1 MVVCSTR
8 FQHKKIHQATW
19 LSPDRNTRNQ
29 IDHVVIDGRHVS
41 CVLDVRTLRGP
52 NIDSDHYLVAAKIR
66 TRLCA
71 AKNARQQTQGR
82 FDVEKLQSQQT
93 ATKYSTRLALLLS
106 ESTHQHLGIRE
117 LWNGISN
124 SLRTAAAE
132 TIGFR
137 QRQKTSWYD
146 EECRLAAERKQTAY
160 LATLQTTTTR
170 AGWDRYR
177 ELKREARR
185 ICRQKKKEAEMRE
198 YEELEKL
205 ADRGNARKF
214 YEKMKRLNEGFKT
227 GASSCRDQGGN
238 LVTDVQGI
246 LGLWREHFS
255 DLLNGSESTTP
266 GDGEPD
272 PPIDDDGTDVPLPD
286 HEEIR
291 IAITRLKNNK
301 AAGAD
306 RLPAELFK
314 YGGEELIRCMHQLL
328 CRIWSEE
335 SMPDDWNL
343 SVLCPIHK
351 KGDPTICANYRGI
364 SLLNIAYKVLSSVL
378 CERLKPTVNKLI
390 GPYQCGFRPGKSTT
404 DQIFTMRQILE
415 KTREKRIDT
424 HHLFVDFKAAFD
436 STKRSCLYAAMSEFD
451 IPAKLIRLCKLTL
464 SNTKSSVMIGKDLS
478 EPFDTKRGFRQGDS
492 LSCDFFNLMLEKI
505 IRAAELN
512 REGTIFYKSV
522 QLLAYADDI
531 DIIGSNNRAVCSA
544 FSRMDKEAKRMGLE
558 VNEDKTKYLLS
569 SNKQSAHSRLGSHVT
584 VDSHNFEVVDNFVYL
599 GTSINN
605 TNNVSLEIQRRITL
619 ANRCYFG
626 LSRQLNSKVLS
637 RRTKIKLY
645 KSLIIPVLLY
655 GAEAWTMSTS
665 DETTLGVFERKILRK
680 IYGPQNIGNG
690 EYRRR
695 WNDELYE
702 LYDDIDIVQ
711 RIKRQRLRW
720 LGHVVR
726 MDENTPAL
734 KVFDAVPAGGSRGRG
749 RPPLRWRDQV
759 ESDLVT
765 LGISNWR
772 RTAKERDR
780 WRTIVDSAIT
790 G

>member
-160 LATLQTTTTR
+160 PATLQTTTTR

-185 ICRQKKKEAEMRE
+185 ICKQKQKEAEMRE

-291 IAITRLKNNK
+291 IAITCRKNNK

-351 KGDPTICANYRGI
+351 KGDPTICAN
-364 SLLNIAYKVLSSVL
+364 
-378 CERLKPTVNKLI
+378 
-390 GPYQCGFRPGKSTT
+390 QCGFRPGKSTT

-424 HHLFVDFKAAFD
+424 HHLYVDFKAAFD
-436 STKRSCLYAAMSEFD
+436 STKRSCLYAAMSQFG

-464 SNTKSSVMIGKDLS
+464 SNTKSSGMIGKDLS

-531 DIIGSNNRAVCSA
+531 DIIGNNTRAVSSA
-544 FSRMDKEAKRMGLE
+544 FSRLDKDAKRMGLV

-569 SNKQSAHSRLGSHVT
+569 SNKQSAHSRLGSQVT
-584 VDSHNFEVVDNFVYL
+584 VDTHNFEVVDNFVYL

-626 LSRQLNSKVLS
+626 LV
-637 RRTKIKLY
+637 
-645 KSLIIPVLLY
+645 
-655 GAEAWTMSTS
+655 
-665 DETTLGVFERKILRK
+665 
-680 IYGPQNIGNG
+680 GN
-690 EYRRR
+690 
-695 WNDELYE
+695 
-702 LYDDIDIVQ
+702 
-711 RIKRQRLRW
+711 
-720 LGHVVR
+720 
-726 MDENTPAL
+726 
-734 KVFDAVPAGGSRGRG
+734 
-749 RPPLRWRDQV
+749 
-759 ESDLVT
+759 
-765 LGISNWR
+765 
-772 RTAKERDR
+772 
-780 WRTIVDSAIT
+780 
-790 G
+790 

>member
-1 MVVCSTR
+1 M
-8 FQHKKIHQATW
+8 
-19 LSPDRNTRNQ
+19 
-29 IDHVVIDGRHVS
+29 
-41 CVLDVRTLRGP
+41 
-52 NIDSDHYLVAAKIR
+52 
-66 TRLCA
+66 
-71 AKNARQQTQGR
+71 
-82 FDVEKLQSQQT
+82 
-93 ATKYSTRLALLLS
+93 
-106 ESTHQHLGIRE
+106 
-117 LWNGISN
+117 
-124 SLRTAAAE
+124 
-132 TIGFR
+132 
-137 QRQKTSWYD
+137 
-146 EECRLAAERKQTAY
+146 
-160 LATLQTTTTR
+160 
-170 AGWDRYR
+170 
-177 ELKREARR
+177 
-185 ICRQKKKEAEMRE
+185 
-198 YEELEKL
+198 
-205 ADRGNARKF
+205 
-214 YEKMKRLNEGFKT
+214 
-227 GASSCRDQGGN
+227 
-238 LVTDVQGI
+238 
-246 LGLWREHFS
+246 
-255 DLLNGSESTTP
+255 
-266 GDGEPD
+266 
-272 PPIDDDGTDVPLPD
+272 
-286 HEEIR
+286 
-291 IAITRLKNNK
+291 
-301 AAGAD
+301 
-306 RLPAELFK
+306 
-314 YGGEELIRCMHQLL
+314 IRCMHQLL

-378 CERLKPTVNKLI
+378 CERLKPTVNELI
-390 GPYQCGFRPGKSTT
+390 GPYQCGFRPGKSTM

-415 KTREKRIDT
+415 KTRERRIDT
-424 HHLFVDFKAAFD
+424 HHLFIDFKAAFD
-436 STKRSCLYAAMSEFD
+436 STKRSCLYAAMSEFG

-464 SNTKSSVMIGKDLS
+464 SNTKSSVRIGKDLS

-492 LSCDFFNLMLEKI
+492 LSCDFFNLLLEKI

-544 FSRMDKEAKRMGLE
+544 FSRLDKEAKRMGLV

-626 LSRQLNSKVLS
+626 LSRQLKSKVLS

-645 KSLIIPVLLY
+645 KSLIIPVLMY
-655 GAEAWTMSTS
+655 GAEAWTMTTS
-665 DETTLGVFERKILRK
+665 DETTLGVFERKVLRK
-680 IYGPQNIGNG
+680 IYGPLNIGNG

-695 WNDELYE
+695 WNDELYD

-726 MDENTPAL
+726 MEENTPAL

-749 RPPLRWRDQV
+749 RPPLRWKDQV
-759 ESDLVT
+759 QSDLAS
-765 LGISNWR
+765 LGVSSWR
-772 RTAKERDR
+772 QKAKRRNE
-780 WRTIVDSAIT
+780 WRALVDSAIIA
-790 G
+790 

>member
-29 IDHVVIDGRHVS
+29 IDHVVIDGRHVC

-71 AKNARQQTQGR
+71 AKNAGQQTQGK

-124 SLRTAAAE
+124 LLRTAAAE
-132 TIGFR
+132 TIGLR

-170 AGWDRYR
+170 AGWSSYR

-266 GDGEPD
+266 GDSEPD

-335 SMPDDWNL
+335 SMSGDWNL

-424 HHLFVDFKAAFD
+424 HHLFIDFKAAFD
-436 STKRSCLYAAMSEFD
+436 STKRSCLYAAMSEFG

-464 SNTKSSVMIGKDLS
+464 SNTKSSVMIGKDFS

-512 REGTIFYKSV
+512 REGTIFNKSV

-544 FSRMDKEAKRMGLE
+544 FSRMNKEAKRMGLE
-558 VNEDKTKYLLS
+558 VNEDKSKYLLS
-569 SNKQSAHSRLGSHVT
+569 SSKQSAHSRLGSHVT

-605 TNNVSLEIQRRITL
+605 TKNVSLEIQRRITL

-626 LSRQLNSKVLS
+626 LSRQLNSKVLY

-655 GAEAWTMSTS
+655 GAEAWTMLTS
-665 DETTLGVFERKILRK
+665 DETTLGVFERKFCARFMVLRTLATA
-680 IYGPQNIGNG
+680 NTA
-690 EYRRR
+690 
-695 WNDELYE
+695 
-702 LYDDIDIVQ
+702 DD
-711 RIKRQRLRW
+711 
-720 LGHVVR
+720 GT
-726 MDENTPAL
+726 MSCT
-734 KVFDAVPAGGSRGRG
+734 SYTT
-749 RPPLRWRDQV
+749 
-759 ESDLVT
+759 T
-765 LGISNWR
+765 L
-772 RTAKERDR
+772 T
-780 WRTIVDSAIT
+780 
-790 G
+790 

>member
-1 MVVCSTR
+1 MKNRRKPRMRHPPFDDDPCKR
-8 FQHKKIHQATW
+8 LKDYDLRACTW
-19 LSPDRNTRNQ
+19 N
-29 IDHVVIDGRHVS
+29 
-41 CVLDVRTLRGP
+41 VRTLNWESASAQLVDVLRRLKADITAIQEVRWTGQGRKKVGPCDIYYSGHIKERKYGVGFVVGERLRRRVLAFTLVDERLATIRIKARFFNISLICAHAPTEEKDDVTKEVKVKESGP

-170 AGWDRYR
+170 ARWDRYR
-177 ELKREARR
+177 DLKREARR

-343 SVLCPIHK
+343 SVL
-351 KGDPTICANYRGI
+351 
-364 SLLNIAYKVLSSVL
+364 
-378 CERLKPTVNKLI
+378 
-390 GPYQCGFRPGKSTT
+390 
-404 DQIFTMRQILE
+404 
-415 KTREKRIDT
+415 
-424 HHLFVDFKAAFD
+424 
-436 STKRSCLYAAMSEFD
+436 
-451 IPAKLIRLCKLTL
+451 
-464 SNTKSSVMIGKDLS
+464 
-478 EPFDTKRGFRQGDS
+478 
-492 LSCDFFNLMLEKI
+492 
-505 IRAAELN
+505 
-512 REGTIFYKSV
+512 
-522 QLLAYADDI
+522 
-531 DIIGSNNRAVCSA
+531 
-544 FSRMDKEAKRMGLE
+544 
-558 VNEDKTKYLLS
+558 
-569 SNKQSAHSRLGSHVT
+569 
-584 VDSHNFEVVDNFVYL
+584 
-599 GTSINN
+599 
-605 TNNVSLEIQRRITL
+605 
-619 ANRCYFG
+619 
-626 LSRQLNSKVLS
+626 
-637 RRTKIKLY
+637 
-645 KSLIIPVLLY
+645 
-655 GAEAWTMSTS
+655 
-665 DETTLGVFERKILRK
+665 
-680 IYGPQNIGNG
+680 
-690 EYRRR
+690 
-695 WNDELYE
+695 
-702 LYDDIDIVQ
+702 
-711 RIKRQRLRW
+711 
-720 LGHVVR
+720 
-726 MDENTPAL
+726 
-734 KVFDAVPAGGSRGRG
+734 
-749 RPPLRWRDQV
+749 
-759 ESDLVT
+759 
-765 LGISNWR
+765 
-772 RTAKERDR
+772 
-780 WRTIVDSAIT
+780 
-790 G
+790 